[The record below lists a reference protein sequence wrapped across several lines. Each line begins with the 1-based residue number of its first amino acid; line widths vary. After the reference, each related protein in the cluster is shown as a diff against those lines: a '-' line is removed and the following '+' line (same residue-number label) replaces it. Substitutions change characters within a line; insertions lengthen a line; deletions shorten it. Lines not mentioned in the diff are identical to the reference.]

1 MSYRRLFGVF
11 YLSTLLFVPACAP
24 EAPPAASQ
32 KAGEVEAEAATPA
45 ASQPTGGAVE
55 EVGEEPVPARVE
67 SPEEAEQ
74 EAAAPGSP
82 PGKTEAEPVAEDVP
96 AAEPTAVQEEKLPA
110 EKPPVPA
117 EPTAEEKAAR
127 LADEKANGAVVIDSE
142 KAEVRVPCRFVNPTR
157 QIEVFAC
164 HNMGPTHETVVEF
177 DATGGRI
184 LAALQEIGCRS
195 TSYWNGTS
203 PGDFL
208 RNQGDRVLV
217 LVRWSHKGKKF
228 ELPAEA
234 MLTDGE
240 TAFASFVRGFSFS
253 AGPVTG
259 PDGKSARGVSRVAE
273 ITLGATQREQA
284 VFSLLS
290 HPTTLNGQSGAPGYR
305 PCRALQPWSFPPL
318 INTKMVQDLPELIE
332 SRAPAE
338 LIFRRVSSEVELLR
352 YSRSILAA
360 RELEDRLK
368 LYENVEP
375 IAAGID
381 ALKKSYEEIL
391 AEIADLIALDLSQLP
406 EECRED
412 FAARGGMLQAL
423 GQWYCS
429 RIQQEYFLLYSKQE
443 EFRLQWLR
451 SQEPNEADKEAYA
464 MVLKMAAQK
473 FDPGFQTELVVA
485 GAEARLSANRIS
497 GEEISLGIHLAE
509 LLRVQGFTAFQLG
522 EIAKREASLDPAK
535 DAYLLKLMSEEK
547 RRFETSREIL
557 AARRVLGECFSAEL
571 SSRRDGSWEADS
583 SCIRLKKNLAMET
596 LHLELL
602 KTRLLSLDENIRW
615 EEGDSDDGEEGV
627 TEKEKAAK
635 VKLAQLQKQRKS
647 FEATVSDTRTRLE
660 KQKAKVAQDCK
671 D

>member
-1 MSYRRLFGVF
+1 MEEEG
-11 YLSTLLFVPACAP
+11 
-24 EAPPAASQ
+24 EAPAPA
-32 KAGEVEAEAATPA
+32 KVEI
-45 ASQPTGGAVE
+45 
-55 EVGEEPVPARVE
+55 
-67 SPEEAEQ
+67 PEEAPQ
-74 EAAAPGSP
+74 EAAAAPGSP
-82 PGKTEAEPVAEDVP
+82 AEKTPDEPVAEDVP
-96 AAEPTAVQEEKLPA
+96 AAEPTAAQEEKVPA
-110 EKPPVPA
+110 EKPPAPA

-127 LADEKANGAVVIDSE
+127 LADEKANGAVVIDKE

-217 LVRWSHKGKKF
+217 LVRWSHKGKKI

-318 INTKMVQDLPELIE
+318 INTAMVQDLPDLIE
-332 SRAPAE
+332 SRTPAE
-338 LIFRRVSSEVELLR
+338 LIFRRVRSEVELLR
-352 YSRSILAA
+352 YSRSIVAA
-360 RELEDRLK
+360 RGLDDRLK
-368 LYENVEP
+368 LYESLEP

-406 EECRED
+406 EECRKD

-429 RIQQEYFLLYSKQE
+429 RIQQEYFLLYQKQE
-443 EFRLQWLR
+443 EFRLEWLR

-464 MVLKMAAQK
+464 MVLKMAEQK
-473 FDPGFQTELVVA
+473 FNPGLTTEVGVA
-485 GAEARLSANRIS
+485 GGEADLSHNRCQ
-497 GEEISLGIHLAE
+497 GEEISLRIHLAE
-509 LLRVQGFTAFQLG
+509 LRRVRNFTGYQLH
-522 EIAKREASLDPAK
+522 EIRKRESSLDPSK
-535 DAYLLKLMSEEK
+535 DGYLLKLMGEEK
-547 RRFETSREIL
+547 RRFETSAEIL
-557 AARRVLGECFSAEL
+557 LARLVLGRCFSDEL
-571 SSRRDGSWEADS
+571 SLRTDSDGSWEVDS
-583 SCIRLKKNLAMET
+583 NCIRLKKNLAMET
-596 LHLELL
+596 LHLAFLT
-602 KTRLLSLDENIRW
+602 TRLLSLDENIRW

-627 TEKEKAAK
+627 SEKEKAAK
-635 VKLAQLQKQRKS
+635 VKLARLQKERKS
-647 FEATVSDTRTRLE
+647 LEATVSNSRVRLE
-660 KQKAKVAQDCK
+660 EQKAKLKLLSLPCEYED
-671 D
+671 